1 MDGSVKKTIK
11 LYLDGKEV
19 GGSVN
24 GIRAE
29 VRKLT
34 AEMNKLTIGTKEY
47 EDRAQKIKQ
56 LNGLLDEHRRHIRGV
71 REETNKTDG
80 VMGNLMNSIK
90 GKFGAMGNSILGGF
104 DNILGGMKG
113 SWMKF
118 AGWIG
123 AAVMA
128 VKGAITAG
136 KWFYEYSLE
145 IEEAQRLT
153 REFLGLQGQELT
165 HAQSKISAIAK
176 SMGKEYKEVLETVDA
191 LTAHFGVTTEEA
203 INAIEDGIQAGGDLN
218 GTLLSQIKQ
227 FGPAAKDAG
236 NSVQDLVA
244 MIVQTR
250 SGIFNED
257 GMAMIQNA
265 ENKLRIMSATTAK
278 SLDAIGISS
287 KQMQADLESGQMSMF
302 EAVQMVSAKLMELP
316 QNSQEVGQAMKDVF
330 GKTAANEGMAMVG
343 AIADMSTNMEDL
355 KSVTGEYGEQ
365 QREMIDAEAELTEKF
380 ENMFNIGQTGFT
392 ELTGQI
398 KLYFIRALISVID
411 YTRKIVNWFIDLYNK
426 SSYVRYSVALIGL
439 AFKNVWNSAKSAI
452 NLIIDGFKHTVT
464 MLKGWAN
471 IIKGIVTLDADTI
484 ERGVKQV
491 FDVRPFLKEMAGDI
505 TSFYKSQG
513 AAAADAFNQT
523 FHGHLEPLPDT
534 WGTGGGTSG
543 GGSATTPAPVG
554 GASDAGGAGG
564 KGSKGGKAG
573 KGTGKG
579 NTNAAAQAAAE
590 ERKRINEAMAKVDKE
605 FQEKANEL
613 KKKYMAG
620 EIASQDEYNRKIE
633 ALEMDALTAKM
644 NIAGLEE
651 GQREKLRG
659 QILDKQKKLYEQMMK
674 VFETLASEEVEGTEK
689 KMLDLSRSVEAEL
702 ATMKTAFEQGLID
715 KQAYEDAVTRIEANA
730 AKKRAEINEE
740 AAKKEKELREKA
752 YDEFV
757 VARQKMGR
765 RDHETDAQ
773 TAKAIRET
781 RKEMLQGLLDDLTL
795 SAEDRAAVEK
805 ELWEVEEEG
814 YRETFSKVEEYVNQ
828 FATSMDNAM
837 EGVFEKGLSGLK
849 DFAKEVL
856 KTVLDAVEKEIL
868 ARQAAILAQSIAES
882 SWAGIA
888 TAAAKTALIATAFAA
903 AKAAISS
910 WADGGYT
917 GRGGKYEPAGTVH
930 KGEYVLPQEAVNNP
944 AFAPLLNVT
953 EQARRAGTVGN
964 LSGQAIAAAYGTRQY
979 APSSGSDVAVLR
991 QCAAVIAD
999 LRERLDDPIVAQTY
1013 TVGRGGINRAQ
1024 ALVEKMEKN
1033 SNRKP

>member
-80 VMGNLMNSIK
+80 MMGNLMNSIK

-534 WGTGGGTSG
+534 WGTGGTSG
-543 GGSATTPAPVG
+543 GGSATTPAPAG

-564 KGSKGGKAG
+564 KGGGK
-573 KGTGKG
+573 TGKG
-579 NTNAAAQAAAE
+579 GRNGNNSTAGKTDADKAAAE
-590 ERKRINEAMAKVDKE
+590 QRKKVQEAVKAVDLE
-605 FQEKANEL
+605 YQQKAAALREA
-613 KKKYMAG
+613 YIRG
-620 EIASQDEYNRKIE
+620 EIHSKEELERRLVGLERE
-633 ALEMDALTAKM
+633 AINKKLE
-644 NIAGLEE
+644 IAGLEPE
-651 GQREKLRG
+651 MRQQLTDKILAQQQKMYEQVQGELEKLRRSQRDDYVN
-659 QILDKQKKLYEQMMK
+659 QIADLDNNLEAQRELMQRAYD
-674 VFETLASEEVEGTEK
+674 EK
-689 KMLDLSRSVEAEL
+689 
-702 ATMKTAFEQGLID
+702 LID
-715 KQAYEDAVTRIEANA
+715 KQTFDAAMMDLEKEYQTKVG
-730 AKKRAEINEE
+730 EIITEE
-740 AAKKEKELREKA
+740 AEKQRQKQKEEADRMISETTDKYQIITDLAREFGASLGEALGRALQGEKEA
-752 YDEFV
+752 WHDF
-757 VARQKMGR
+757 
-765 RDHETDAQ
+765 
-773 TAKAIRET
+773 
-781 RKEMLQGLLDDLTL
+781 
-795 SAEDRAAVEK
+795 
-805 ELWEVEEEG
+805 
-814 YRETFSKVEEYVNQ
+814 
-828 FATSMDNAM
+828 
-837 EGVFEKGLSGLK
+837 LK
-849 DFAKEVL
+849 DVIVMAI
-856 KTVLDAVEKEIL
+856 DAVEKL
-868 ARQAAILAQSIAES
+868 VFMSRAAILTRNV
-882 SWAGIA
+882 G
-888 TAAAKTALIATAFAA
+888 TLGMPGL
-903 AKAAISS
+903 AKAAIETAAITAAFEVAKGVAQSF
-910 WADGGYT
+910 ADGGYT

-999 LRERLDDPIVAQTY
+999 LRERLDGPIVAQTY

-1024 ALVEKMEKN
+1024 ALVEKLEKN